1 MRARP
6 RAFFALSGMWTL
18 KFDLLSSL
26 WLTLTIFTVACIP
39 QEHDLYDEDGF
50 SAPTQPNLHPAQSPW
65 PERGAAEH
73 GAAEHGVAEHGAD
86 KRSLEEP
93 NHDSIEATP
102 IKNSLNQQLSDWYG
116 QYKNYNTVV
125 KDVKSFYPALRY
137 NGCVAFMS
145 AALRRLGVT
154 IPIASHDP
162 ESPSL
167 VTRPFSRFLEK
178 QHGWMRIHTAS
189 ALAAGDVVFTRDN
202 PSYPGYPAHVYMFH
216 SWSNKAFGIARVID
230 NQDFMHERNIY
241 DNDVGFNFT
250 PFAYAL
256 RAP

>member
-1 MRARP
+1 MHAHP
-6 RAFFALSGMWTL
+6 RALFALGRMWTV

-26 WLTLTIFTVACIP
+26 WLTLAIFTIACVP
-39 QEHDLYDEDGF
+39 EEHDFYDEVGF
-50 SAPTQPNLHPAQSPW
+50 SAPTQPHLHPAQRPW
-65 PERGAAEH
+65 PERSAAERGAAER
-73 GAAEHGVAEHGAD
+73 GAADHGPG
-86 KRSLEEP
+86 KP
-93 NHDSIEATP
+93 NQASFEATP
-102 IKNSLNQQLSDWYG
+102 TKQSFNQQLSEWYG
-116 QYKNYNTVV
+116 QYKNYNTIVQ
-125 KDVKSFYPALRY
+125 DVKSFYPALRY

-145 AALRRLGVT
+145 AALRRLGVD

-167 VTRPFSRFLEK
+167 VTRPFSRYLEK
-178 QHGWMRIHTAS
+178 QHGWMRIHNAS